1 MSSYLHRYGEPV
13 DTPLKITTSH
23 DNFFSRYDLGC
34 FHPKRFSNHFVEEG
48 EEDDDEVDRI
58 QLTQRVWE
66 SSIDAIESFEGTA
79 WSKCAFCHK
88 MS

>member
-1 MSSYLHRYGEPV
+1 MVCNTIYSLSS
-13 DTPLKITTSH
+13 
-23 DNFFSRYDLGC
+23 
-34 FHPKRFSNHFVEEG
+34 FHPKKFSNHFVEEG
-48 EEDDDEVDRI
+48 EGDEDEVARM

-66 SSIDAIESFEGTA
+66 SSIDAIEAFEGTA